1 MAQALQHDQA
11 ALILELSTTRT
22 GDINPGNSSGSERS
36 YAVVSIPLVQ
46 NIRQV
51 RFFCGGAVGDPR
63 RLQNPAN
70 SGPFETETVIFSKK
84 HTGWLA
90 RQ

>member
-51 RFFCGGAVGDPR
+51 NEAE
-63 RLQNPAN
+63 QKN
-70 SGPFETETVIFSKK
+70 SALTELY
-84 HTGWLA
+84 G
-90 RQ
+90 